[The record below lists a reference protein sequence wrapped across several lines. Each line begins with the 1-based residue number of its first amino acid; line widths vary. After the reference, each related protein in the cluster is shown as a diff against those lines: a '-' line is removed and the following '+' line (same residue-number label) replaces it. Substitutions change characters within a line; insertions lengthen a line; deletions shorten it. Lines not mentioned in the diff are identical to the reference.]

1 MEMAQKLKLAIG
13 SREGGHGFLRGID
26 AARSPQ
32 FEGNFGRM
40 FRALPPATFDP
51 QDLTNLAVG
60 INDGK
65 NKLDGM
71 SSPPEVK
78 VDKNNNP
85 VRDPKGFLIPTATP
99 ESEVDDEENFG
110 IPAGYTYFGQ
120 FIDHDITFDPASSL
134 QSQNDPDAL
143 VDFRTPALDL
153 DNLYGRGP
161 ADQPYMYEADGIHF
175 AFGRDLSRNGKPS
188 KNQKDLLRSDKTDR
202 ALIGDKR
209 NDENVIVSQLQGVF
223 LRFHNFVAD
232 ELLKDSA
239 DTPFADIQRVVRWH
253 YQWIVLHDFLPR
265 IVGLEM
271 VHRVLPHLEK
281 KTSIYQNRP
290 QLHFFVP
297 KNDRF
302 MPVEFSVA
310 AYRFGHSMVRPIY
323 RLNTELGSGASQD
336 EIDRGV
342 AGRQFIF
349 AALQDQGLNGFRKFP
364 DTWAIDWNLF
374 FETRRKLD
382 DPANRG
388 PDRVQPAYKID
399 SSLVNPLAFLP
410 EFSAGTGGNLQQDVD
425 GHPVPQ
431 PGAISN
437 LAHRNL
443 LRGLSM
449 GLPSGQMVARH
460 MGLEPV
466 GDEDL
471 KVGKANVNGI
481 KGNAAIAQFG
491 KSFRGNA
498 PLWFY
503 ILAEAQHQW
512 LVHANQTKGADDAK
526 NMVHTRL
533 GPVGGRIVAEVLIGL
548 LLGDPH
554 SFLSQWPTWKP
565 WFTNDKGQF
574 GMPELL
580 KTIGLG

>member
-1 MEMAQKLKLAIG
+1 
-13 SREGGHGFLRGID
+13 
-26 AARSPQ
+26 
-32 FEGNFGRM
+32 M

-51 QDLTNLAVG
+51 GDLANLAEG
-60 INDGK
+60 IKDPK
-65 NKLDGM
+65 KPLEGM
-71 SSPPEVK
+71 SSGPEVK
-78 VDKNNNP
+78 LDKANKP
-85 VRDPKGFLIPTATP
+85 VRDAKGFLIPIATK

-110 IPAGYTYFGQ
+110 IPAGYTYLGQ

-161 ADQPYMYEADGIHF
+161 ADQPYMFEADGVHF
-175 AFGRDLSRNGKPS
+175 AFGRDLTRNGKPS
-188 KNQKDLLRSDKTDR
+188 KNQKDLLRSDKTHR

-223 LRFHNFVAD
+223 LRFHNFLAD
-232 ELLKDSA
+232 QLLKEEPA
-239 DTPFADIQRVVRWH
+239 TQFEEIQRAVRWH

-265 IVGLEM
+265 IVGVDM
-271 VHRVLPHLEK
+271 VHKVLPHLK
-281 KTSIYQNRP
+281 KGTSIYEDKP
-290 QLHFFVP
+290 ELHFFSWRNLP
-297 KNDRF
+297 F

-323 RLNTELGSGASQD
+323 RLNTELGTGASQD

-342 AGRQFIF
+342 AGRQFVF
-349 AALQDQGLNGFRKFP
+349 AAVQNEGLNGFRQFP

-374 FETRRKLD
+374 FEIDGKLD
-382 DPANRG
+382 DPKNRG
-388 PDRVQPAYKID
+388 PKRVQPAYKID

-410 EFSAGTGGNLQQDVD
+410 EFSVGGPGGLKPDKD
-425 GHPVPQ
+425 GHPTPQ
-431 PGAISN
+431 PGAVSN

-449 GLPSGQMVARH
+449 GLPSGQTVARH
-460 MGLEPV
+460 MGLTPIP
-466 GDEDL
+466 DDKL
-471 KVGKANVNGI
+471 RVGKANADGI
-481 KGNAAIAQFG
+481 KGNPSITDFG
-491 KSFRGNA
+491 KTFKQNA

-512 LVHANQTKGADDAK
+512 FVEASKKSGADAK
-526 NMVHTRL
+526 NMVHTRM

-548 LLGDPH
+548 MLGDPH
-554 SFLSQWPTWKP
+554 SFLSQWPTFQP
-565 WFTNDKGQF
+565 WFMSKGKF

-580 KTIGLG
+580 KTLGL

>member
-1 MEMAQKLKLAIG
+1 MPADHPKLATG
-13 SREGGHGFLRGID
+13 SLKGSHGQLRGID
-26 AARSPQ
+26 AAQSPQ
-32 FEGNFGRM
+32 FEGKFGRM
-40 FRALPPATFDP
+40 FRALPPGTFGD
-51 QDLTNLAVG
+51 QDLANLAAG
-60 INDGK
+60 IKD
-65 NKLDGM
+65 KLAGM
-71 SSPPEVK
+71 SSPPEVQLDPK
-78 VDKNNNP
+78 TNKPTHDKN
-85 VRDPKGFLIPTATP
+85 GFLIPTATP

-110 IPAGYTYFGQ
+110 IPAGYTYLGQ

-143 VDFRTPALDL
+143 IDFRTPALDL

-175 AFGRDLSRNGKPS
+175 AFGRALTRNGKPS
-188 KNQKDLLRSDKTDR
+188 KNQKDLLRSDNTNR

-223 LRFHNFVAD
+223 LRFHNFVAGL
-232 ELLKDSA
+232 LLKKSPG
-239 DTPFADIQRVVRWH
+239 TQFEEIQRFVRWH

-265 IVGLEM
+265 IVGWD
-271 VHRVLPHLEK
+271 VIHSILPHLK
-281 KTSIYQNRP
+281 NQTSIYEDKP
-290 QLHFFVP
+290 ELHFYTWR
-297 KNDRF
+297 NDPF

-323 RLNTELGSGASQD
+323 RLNEELGKGAPQD
-336 EIDRGV
+336 EVNRGV

-364 DTWAIDWNLF
+364 DIWAIDWHLF

-382 DPANRG
+382 DPKNRG
-388 PDRVQPAYKID
+388 PERVQPAYKID

-410 EFSAGTGGNLQQDVD
+410 EFSASNPMGGGLQPDKD
-425 GHPVPQ
+425 GHPTPL
-431 PGAISN
+431 PNAISN

-443 LRGLSM
+443 LRGMSM
-449 GLPSGQMVARH
+449 GLPSGQAVARH
-460 MGLEPV
+460 MGLEPIP
-466 GDEDL
+466 DKEL
-471 KVGKANVNGI
+471 KVGKANVDGI
-481 KGNAAIAQFG
+481 KGNPSITDFG
-491 KSFRGNA
+491 KSFTDNA

-512 LVHANQTKGADDAK
+512 LTEAAQTSGNDDAK

-548 LLGDPH
+548 LLGDQH
-554 SFLSQWPTWKP
+554 SFLSQWPNWKP
-565 WFTNDKGQF
+565 WFMNAKGEF

-580 KTIGLG
+580 TELGLG

>member
-1 MEMAQKLKLAIG
+1 MAPKLTRLSIG
-13 SREGGHGFLRGID
+13 SREGGHGNVRGID

-32 FEGNFGRM
+32 FEGSFGRM
-40 FRALPPATFDP
+40 FRALPSASFDP
-51 QDLTNLAVG
+51 DDLKNLAMG
-60 INDGK
+60 IKNDK
-65 NKLDGM
+65 DTLEGM
-71 SSPPEVK
+71 TSSPEVLK
-78 VDKNNNP
+78 KNNQP
-85 VRDPKGFLIPTATP
+85 VKDARGFLIPIATN
-99 ESEVDDEENFG
+99 ESDVDDEENFG
-110 IPAGYTYFGQ
+110 IPAGYTYLGQ

-143 VDFRTPALDL
+143 IDFRTPALDL

-175 AFGRDLSRNGKPS
+175 AFGRDLTRNGRPS

-232 ELLKDSA
+232 KLLKDNRE
-239 DTPFADIQRVVRWH
+239 TPFEEIQRSVRWH
-253 YQWIVLHDFLPR
+253 YQWMVLHDFLPR

-271 VHRVLPHLEK
+271 VHSILPHLK
-281 KTSIYQNRP
+281 KGTSIYQDKP
-290 QLHFFVP
+290 QLNFFVP
-297 KNDRF
+297 RNDRF

-349 AALQDQGLNGFRKFP
+349 AAIQDQGLNGFRKFP

-374 FETRRKLD
+374 FETRGKLN
-382 DPANRG
+382 DPKNRG
-388 PDRVQPAYKID
+388 PERVQPAYKID

-410 EFSAGTGGNLQQDVD
+410 EFSAAGPGGLKPDQD

-449 GLPSGQMVARH
+449 GLPSGQTVARH
-460 MGLEPV
+460 MGLEPIPD
-466 GDEDL
+466 GDL
-471 KVGKANVNGI
+471 KVGKANADGI
-481 KGNAAIAQFG
+481 KGNVSITQFG
-491 KSFRGNA
+491 KSFEGNA

-512 LVHANQTKGADDAK
+512 LTEAAKKSSDDTK

-554 SFLSQWPTWKP
+554 SFLSQWPTFEP
-565 WFTNDKGQF
+565 FFISKGQF

-580 KTIGLG
+580 KTVGLG